1 MAAINQRLLQPGERV
16 RVMVVDDSVVIRRL
30 VAQALEQ
37 DSMLEVVGTASNG
50 AIGLQRIPQLNPDV
64 ITLDIEMPDMD
75 GLEML
80 RRVRREFPK
89 LRIIM
94 FSTLTERGGVKTLEA
109 LTLGADDYV
118 AKASNEGSLD
128 RSMIRLREE
137 MIPKIK
143 QFFRQSLEDRVTP
156 RTETASLPAAPSN
169 RRNPLSSQLEKPRP
183 EVVVIG
189 VSTGG
194 PTALGDIL
202 PRLPADFQLPILV
215 VQHMPPLFTRLLA
228 ERLNSTCQL
237 PVCEASQGC
246 AVEPG
251 KILIAPGDFH
261 MKLVRDGAGVSV
273 CLDQSPR
280 QNSCRPA
287 VDALFV
293 STAEVYGG
301 AALAVILTGM
311 GQDGLRGAEIL
322 KARGAGIVAQDE
334 ATSVVWGMPGA
345 VVNGGLAD
353 RVLPLNEVVPEILR
367 RSTGVRRE
375 MYG

>member
-1 MAAINQRLLQPGERV
+1 MNQRLLQPGERV

-30 VAQALEQ
+30 VTQALEQ
-37 DSMLEVVGTASNG
+37 DPLLEVVGTASNG

-89 LRIIM
+89 LRVIM
-94 FSTLTERGGVKTLEA
+94 FSTLTERGGAKALEA

-118 AKASNEGSLD
+118 AKVSNEGSLD

-143 QFFRQSLEDRVTP
+143 QFFR
-156 RTETASLPAAPSN
+156 LPQESKATVSPQPAN
-169 RRNPLSSQLEKPRP
+169 TFPRP
-183 EVVVIG
+183 QTVQRLSMSQTTKVRPNVVVIG

-194 PTALGDIL
+194 PTALGTIL
-202 PRLPADFQLPILV
+202 PEFPSDFPLPILV

-228 ERLNSTCQL
+228 ERLNSTCHL
-237 PVCEASQGC
+237 PVGEAHHGC
-246 AVEPG
+246 SVEPS

-261 MKLVRDGAGVSV
+261 MRLATIGGAVKVS
-273 CLDQSPR
+273 LDQLAR

-287 VDALFV
+287 VDALFA
-293 STAEVYGG
+293 STGEVYGG

-311 GQDGLRGAEIL
+311 GQDGLRGVEIL
-322 KARGAGIVAQDE
+322 RARGATVLAQDE
-334 ATSVVWGMPGA
+334 ASSVVWGMPGA
-345 VVNGGLAD
+345 VVNAGFAD

-367 RSTGVRRE
+367 RTYRN
-375 MYG
+375 

>member
-1 MAAINQRLLQPGERV
+1 MNQRLLQPGERV

-30 VAQALEQ
+30 VTQALGH
-37 DSMLEVVGTASNG
+37 DPLLEVVGTASNG

-80 RRVRREFPK
+80 RRVRREYPK
-89 LRIIM
+89 LRVIM
-94 FSTLTERGGVKTLEA
+94 FSTLTERGGAKTLEA

-118 AKASNEGSLD
+118 AKVSNEGSLD

-143 QFFRQSLEDRVTP
+143 QFFRRPQEDRALASTQP
-156 RTETASLPAAPSN
+156 FATLATAHTLQRTLASQRTRPLPN
-169 RRNPLSSQLEKPRP
+169 
-183 EVVVIG
+183 VVVIG

-194 PTALGDIL
+194 PTALGAIL
-202 PRLPADFQLPILV
+202 PSLPHDFPLPVLL

-237 PVCEASQGC
+237 RVREAQHGSS
-246 AVEPG
+246 VEPG
-251 KILIAPGDFH
+251 EILIAPGDFH
-261 MKLVRDGAGVSV
+261 MTLAGSGSGVKV

-287 VDALFV
+287 VDALFS
-293 STAEVYGG
+293 STGEVYGG

-311 GQDGLRGAEIL
+311 GQDGLRGVQIL
-322 KARGAGIVAQDE
+322 RARGATVLAQDE
-334 ATSVVWGMPGA
+334 ASSVVWGMPGA
-345 VVNGGLAD
+345 VVNAGLAD
-353 RVLPLNEVVPEILR
+353 RVLALNEVVPEILR
-367 RSTGVRRE
+367 RTYRN
-375 MYG
+375 